1 MQQPIFEVEGTW
13 EEILAYSAQLSGRRV
28 RLTVL
33 PSESK
38 ESTWQEALQRAL
50 EVGERIRARR
60 GGDPL
65 PDPAEIIRQIREE
78 RSAQLDHLR

>member
-1 MQQPIFEVEGTW
+1 MQSPIFEVEGTW

-33 PSESK
+33 PREKK
-38 ESTWQEALQRAL
+38 EPTWQEAFQRAL
-50 EVGERIRARR
+50 DVGERIRARR
-60 GGDPL
+60 GGEPL

-78 RSAQLDHLR
+78 RGVQLDHLR